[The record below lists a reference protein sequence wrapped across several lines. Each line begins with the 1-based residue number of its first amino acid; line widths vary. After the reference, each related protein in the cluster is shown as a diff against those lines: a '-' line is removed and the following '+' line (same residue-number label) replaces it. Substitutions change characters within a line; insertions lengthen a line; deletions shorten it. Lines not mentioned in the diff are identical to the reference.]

1 VPRQNLF
8 GSLLGRIV
16 SGQSTGKVTADAIG
30 GEDECISC
38 GYGDN
43 LNIK

>member
-1 VPRQNLF
+1 VPRKNLF

-16 SGQSTGKVTADAIG
+16 SGESTGKVTADAIG
-30 GEDECISC
+30 SEDECISR
-38 GYGDN
+38 GYGNN